1 MTENNI
7 YVGLN
12 DATTMREEH
21 STEEYLDVLNIVC
34 TSYHVSFTFNIIQG
48 GYFNENG
55 EYTRERTLVL
65 TLIDADK
72 DIVDAIARDLC
83 AFFHQ
88 EKVLITENQVR
99 AHYIQEKIQ
108 E

>member
-12 DATTMREEH
+12 DA
-21 STEEYLDVLNIVC
+21 
-34 TSYHVSFTFNIIQG
+34 
-48 GYFNENG
+48 
-55 EYTRERTLVL
+55 
-65 TLIDADK
+65 
-72 DIVDAIARDLC
+72 IAGDLC

-99 AHYIQEKIQ
+99 AYYIQEQ
-108 E
+108 LTL